1 MDVFFCEDI
10 TIDVPN
16 GPIDL
21 KPYRL
26 EEISPKEIRL
36 LDQEVVT
43 EGKSPLK
50 SIITDINR
58 TKKKKHSISSNFINV
73 FFKYLLI
80 DENALHQLQTMGFSE
95 VRCRKA
101 LLATNHA
108 GVEIAMEWLL
118 AHMNDPSKMNY
129 PIMIIEM
136 SD

>member
-1 MDVFFCEDI
+1 MDDVSFYNSSWMFFFCKDI

-21 KPYRL
+21 TPYRL
-26 EEISPKEIRL
+26 EEISPNEIRL
-36 LDQEVVT
+36 LDQEVVA

-50 SIITDINR
+50 SIIT
-58 TKKKKHSISSNFINV
+58 
-73 FFKYLLI
+73 

-118 AHMNDPSKMNY
+118 AHMDDPGKMNC

-136 SD
+136 ND

>member
-58 TKKKKHSISSNFINV
+58 TKKEETFY
-73 FFKYLLI
+73 FF
-80 DENALHQLQTMGFSE
+80 
-95 VRCRKA
+95 
-101 LLATNHA
+101 
-108 GVEIAMEWLL
+108 
-118 AHMNDPSKMNY
+118 
-129 PIMIIEM
+129 
-136 SD
+136 